1 MRLLEETSKKSFET
15 HFYSKSTPTWE
26 NFHSYR
32 AIMINWRRGAK
43 KRQSGQEPSAGVG
56 TWELGTNAP
65 STTALPSSHADL
77 ATHLLTSIS
86 QGRAL
91 DFSENCEN
99 REEEQLAFCAH
110 GAEPRTQT
118 LAPGELGAGSRPD
131 PIRASQMTPGKLLT
145 FPG

>member
-1 MRLLEETSKKSFET
+1 
-15 HFYSKSTPTWE
+15 
-26 NFHSYR
+26 
-32 AIMINWRRGAK
+32 MINWRRGAK